1 MATSASNRVR
11 LKTHNG
17 NIKNNNN
24 DDDNNNNDNNNNESN
39 DNDGNDG
46 NDGNDDDR
54 NQSQTKTKNLL
65 CNSASVQK
73 CKIDFNSCD
82 VTSHVMTSRVM

>member
-17 NIKNNNN
+17 NINNNNN
-24 DDDNNNNDNNNNESN
+24 DDDNNNNDKNNDYDNNNENN
-39 DNDGNDG
+39 DNEGK
-46 NDGNDDDR
+46 DGNDDDR
-54 NQSQTKTKNLL
+54 NQNQTKNLL